1 MPGNDIMAFAVR
13 TAGERLTAYQVPP
26 EGEPRETGW
35 WEGVAHVLVGNF
47 ADLTRDQLLLLFSTS
62 E

>member
-1 MPGNDIMAFAVR
+1 MAFAVR
-13 TAGERLTAYQVPP
+13 TANEELAAYRVSS
-26 EGEPRETGW
+26 EGEPRETGR

-47 ADLTRDQLLLLFSTS
+47 ANLTKDQLLLLFSS